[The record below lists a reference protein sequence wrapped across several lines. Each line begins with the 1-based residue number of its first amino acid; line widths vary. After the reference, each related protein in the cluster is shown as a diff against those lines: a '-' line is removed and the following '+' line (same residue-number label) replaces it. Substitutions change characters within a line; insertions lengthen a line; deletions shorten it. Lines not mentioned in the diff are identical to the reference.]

1 MHPES
6 IEALAAGTVS
16 EQCALELVLVLE
28 QIADRLVRDP
38 EISDCHPSMALIRR

>member
-1 MHPES
+1 VTDKLRNFLAGYGMHPES

-28 QIADRLVRDP
+28 QIAGRLVPND
-38 EISDCHPSMALIRR
+38 